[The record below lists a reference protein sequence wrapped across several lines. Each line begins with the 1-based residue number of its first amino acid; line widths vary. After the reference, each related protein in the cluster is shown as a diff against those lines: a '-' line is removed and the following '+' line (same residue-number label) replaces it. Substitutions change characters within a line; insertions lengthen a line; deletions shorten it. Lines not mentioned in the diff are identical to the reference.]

1 MKKLSISFDALD
13 PIFENIEKL
22 TKGQRILI
30 CCLTF
35 IVLIGLFV
43 WLSYLPK
50 YEEIDGLKLKY
61 QKIEEELTKARKNAL
76 KLTEFRNKRKQ
87 ANEQLKIAKKALPA
101 SQEIPSL
108 LTNISQSGTDS
119 GLEFLLFQP
128 GSERPHEMYAD
139 IPVAIKVA
147 GNYHSVALFFD
158 KVSKLSR
165 IVNIENIKMKMPRG
179 KNKLET
185 TCTAVTY
192 KFIEAQP

>member
-1 MKKLSISFDALD
+1 M
-13 PIFENIEKL
+13 
-22 TKGQRILI
+22 QRILI
-30 CCLTF
+30 GCSTF

-50 YEEIDGLKLKY
+50 YEEIDRLKQEY
-61 QKIEEELTKARKNAL
+61 QKAEKRLIEARQNAV
-76 KLTEFRNKRKQ
+76 KLTEYRNKREEAK
-87 ANEQLKIAKKALPA
+87 EKFEIAKKALPA
-101 SQEIPSL
+101 KQEIPSL
-108 LTNISQSGTDS
+108 LTNISQSGMDS

-128 GSERPHEMYAD
+128 GSERPHEFYAA
-139 IPVAIKVA
+139 IPVSIKVA
-147 GNYHSVALFFD
+147 GSYHSVALFFD

-192 KFIEAQP
+192 KFIEASPEEKK